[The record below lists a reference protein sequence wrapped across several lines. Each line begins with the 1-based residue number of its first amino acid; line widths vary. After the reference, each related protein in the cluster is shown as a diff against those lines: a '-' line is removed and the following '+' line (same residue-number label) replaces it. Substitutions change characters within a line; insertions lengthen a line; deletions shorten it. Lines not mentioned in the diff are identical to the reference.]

1 MNSVFRT
8 FLSKSGVLLIRKAL
22 IYQGFFFLQL
32 RSTHSQTLEMRN
44 DYFYA
49 RPLFKRGFLT
59 TSRDKCPQRL
69 AASCISTSYE
79 DVPHCKTEH
88 ISSVGFYTEE
98 SVKNTD
104 LLPSLFSMAAIDV
117 LVGSICVL
125 VFVLNELWSDKAKTK
140 IVYRK
145 MPSDTVFSDIASG
158 KIDATG
164 FDLVKA
170 QRMYTHMSKATA
182 NQQTAEWN
190 RLLKKSRD
198 SGWGN
203 VIEAERLQLMTRDIC
218 MSTVSLLIMTG
229 IVLVVLVIVSMSV
242 WNPIKMLAIPLM
254 YLVTIVMF

>member
-1 MNSVFRT
+1 
-8 FLSKSGVLLIRKAL
+8 
-22 IYQGFFFLQL
+22 
-32 RSTHSQTLEMRN
+32 
-44 DYFYA
+44 
-49 RPLFKRGFLT
+49 
-59 TSRDKCPQRL
+59 
-69 AASCISTSYE
+69 
-79 DVPHCKTEH
+79 
-88 ISSVGFYTEE
+88 
-98 SVKNTD
+98 
-104 LLPSLFSMAAIDV
+104 MAAIDV

-145 MPSDTVFSDIASG
+145 MPRDTVFSDIASG

-254 YLVTIVMF
+254 YLVTMLFVSRTAAKKRADRLVTMGVKNDVQSS

>member
-1 MNSVFRT
+1 MNTEYIKNYRDKE
-8 FLSKSGVLLIRKAL
+8 LKQYILAYLLI
-22 IYQGFFFLQL
+22 
-32 RSTHSQTLEMRN
+32 T
-44 DYFYA
+44 
-49 RPLFKRGFLT
+49 
-59 TSRDKCPQRL
+59 
-69 AASCISTSYE
+69 
-79 DVPHCKTEH
+79 

-254 YLVTIVMF
+254 YLVTMLFVSRTAAKKRADRLVTMVVKNDVQSS